1 MSVTVLLCYSKVKEQ
16 MQATTKS
23 YNVGKIVVQL
33 LLEGLIICIHD
44 ADVIQMQKL
53 VECTV

>member
-1 MSVTVLLCYSKVKEQ
+1 

-44 ADVIQMQKL
+44 ADVIQMQ
-53 VECTV
+53 